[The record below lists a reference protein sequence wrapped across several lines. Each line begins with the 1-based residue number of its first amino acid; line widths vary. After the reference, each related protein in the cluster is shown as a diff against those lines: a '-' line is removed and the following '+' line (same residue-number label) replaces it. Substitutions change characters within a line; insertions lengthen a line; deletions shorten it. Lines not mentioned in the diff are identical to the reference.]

1 MEAPGLELRFYNI
14 FSVLFTS
21 LRWDSWEPWCSGYPK
36 KFMHKMNVRIKFWTN
51 FPKQKNLPVC
61 DATSMWMLPREGR
74 PLWVS
79 SFSGKAHKIEFT
91 PKLPGVVNPGLGELG
106 VGRLVLIGALKEKL
120 CHPAYSIFF
129 FFFQIEN
136 PFCMS
141 ILIEEPCSFNT
152 LSRYWVVFWNH

>member
-1 MEAPGLELRFYNI
+1 
-14 FSVLFTS
+14 
-21 LRWDSWEPWCSGYPK
+21 
-36 KFMHKMNVRIKFWTN
+36 MNVRIKFWTN

-129 FFFQIEN
+129 FFFKLRTHFACLFLSKN
-136 PFCMS
+136 
-141 ILIEEPCSFNT
+141 LT
-152 LSRYWVVFWNH
+152 LSTLCPGTGLFSETISEKKGRDG